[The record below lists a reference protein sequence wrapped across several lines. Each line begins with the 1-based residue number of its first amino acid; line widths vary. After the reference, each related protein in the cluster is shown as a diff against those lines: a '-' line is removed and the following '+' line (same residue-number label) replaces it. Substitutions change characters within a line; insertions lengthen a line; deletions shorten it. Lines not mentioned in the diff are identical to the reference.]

1 MFFFSHSSLTIDP
14 LSIDLC
20 LFLILAQDTL
30 KFKPTEIVSLD
41 LCTLGSVKINLI
53 FLKPLSEL
61 IFVYSFLSLL
71 CHGHVV
77 GRREKSLRFLLFSII
92 LFLVLFHLWT
102 FFIHCVFWFYTLK
115 VSFLTIFQRCKA
127 ALLPAELN
135 YESKLLWGG
144 CEPDLWII

>member
-1 MFFFSHSSLTIDP
+1 MQCCTRDHLREGTVFVFAELQNFMITLCKTRIHLIISEKMCLFFFSSHSSLTIDL

-20 LFLILAQDTL
+20 LFLILAQHAL

-77 GRREKSLRFLLFSII
+77 GRREII
-92 LFLVLFHLWT
+92 
-102 FFIHCVFWFYTLK
+102 I
-115 VSFLTIFQRCKA
+115 
-127 ALLPAELN
+127 
-135 YESKLLWGG
+135 
-144 CEPDLWII
+144 

>member
-1 MFFFSHSSLTIDP
+1 MKPNVTDSCSVAPETTFEGGTVFVFAELQNFMITPCKTRIYLIISEKMCFFSLHSSLTIDP

-20 LFLILAQDTL
+20 LFLILAQHTL
-30 KFKPTEIVSLD
+30 KFKPTKIVSLD

-92 LFLVLFHLWT
+92 LFLVLFYL
-102 FFIHCVFWFYTLK
+102 
-115 VSFLTIFQRCKA
+115 
-127 ALLPAELN
+127 
-135 YESKLLWGG
+135 
-144 CEPDLWII
+144 